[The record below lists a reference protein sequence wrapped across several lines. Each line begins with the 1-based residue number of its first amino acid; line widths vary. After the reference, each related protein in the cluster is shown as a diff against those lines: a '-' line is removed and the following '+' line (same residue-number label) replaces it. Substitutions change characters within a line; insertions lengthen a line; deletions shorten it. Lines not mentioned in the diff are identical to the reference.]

1 MVGQAGMGRVR
12 GTRDAPVASAKPV
25 LMELVYSRLG
35 HLMPL
40 AESFWTVVVLTEPDL
55 EAALVRDGIDLY
67 LLVYAVVDGIAGV

>member
-25 LMELVYSRLG
+25 LMKLVYLRLG
-35 HLMPL
+35 HPVPL
-40 AESFWTVVVLTEPDL
+40 AESFWAVVVLTEPDL
-55 EAALVRDGIDLY
+55 EAALVRDGIDLS